1 MHPILTVI
9 NDELIQLATALRTV
23 VPNNEPL
30 SNAHGVWNNPGIT
43 RDELAAE
50 VEEIET
56 LIADR
61 GVDQLVVGEA
71 LIADYQRRLVFLRTN
86 TVPQIWSGNGGQAVS
101 VLLITLKSLQTA
113 LENALPENQTHA
125 KEVALQLSNDIS
137 KAKLATTRLRSLEAR
152 LASLEPRSN
161 TLDEMVSR
169 IEKAYT
175 AADQLPVDLEAL
187 QEARDTIAKLLAE
200 VVLDRQTI
208 GGFSIAA
215 NTDKAS
221 LTVSVK
227 EAEDIVARCSAAYA
241 ASTSHGLAAAF
252 TERSSALGKS
262 MWVWVG
268 GLVIAL
274 GLGSLI
280 GSTQLRNFSEVIK
293 QPDANSTVVV
303 INLVLSLLSV
313 GASVWFAW
321 LATKQIGQRF
331 RLAEDYA
338 FKASVSRAYEGYRR
352 EAANIDEAFVSRLFS
367 SALSRL
373 DEQPL
378 RLVETATHGSPWHE
392 LASSELVRK
401 AAESVPEFAAS
412 VAQLAKDG
420 LAALRPNGKGAL
432 PSKASSEE

>member
-1 MHPILTVI
+1 MNPTLKLVD
-9 NDELIQLATALRTV
+9 DELTQLV
-23 VPNNEPL
+23 VSLKAIGSNDPL
-30 SNAHGVWNNPGIT
+30 NVAHGGWNIPGTT
-43 RDELAAE
+43 RDELLQTVARLQ
-50 VEEIET
+50 T
-56 LIADR
+56 LIAER
-61 GVDQLVVGEA
+61 GEDELESNEA
-71 LIADYQRRLVFLRTN
+71 LIADYPRRLVFLREQ
-86 TVPQIWSGNGGQAVS
+86 TVPQIWSGNAAQAVPAF
-101 VLLITLKSLQTA
+101 LITIDGLYKAMENAFPKYLDLAASIA
-113 LENALPENQTHA
+113 LERTNA
-125 KEVALQLSNDIS
+125 
-137 KAKLATTRLRSLEAR
+137 KAATTRLRALEAQIAHLSPR
-152 LASLEPRSN
+152 AQSLN
-161 TLDEMVSR
+161 EMLER
-169 IEKAYT
+169 IEKANA
-175 AADQLPVDLEAL
+175 AADQLPVDLESL
-187 QEARDTIAKLLAE
+187 REAQKTIATILDSVKLDQSRIGLLAA
-200 VVLDRQTI
+200 DAD
-208 GGFSIAA
+208 S
-215 NTDKAS
+215 DKGILA
-221 LTVSVK
+221 TRAK

-252 TERSSALGKS
+252 TERSSSLGKS

-268 GLVIAL
+268 GLVVAL

-280 GSTQLRNFSEVIK
+280 GSTQLRNFSEVLK
-293 QPDANSTVVV
+293 QPDANSTVVA

-392 LASSELVRK
+392 LASSDLVRK

-420 LAALRPNGKGAL
+420 LTALRPNGKSAI

>member
-9 NDELIQLATALRTV
+9 SDELTQLATTLRTT
-23 VPNNEPL
+23 VPSNEPL
-30 SNAHGVWNNPGIT
+30 SNAHGAWNNPGVT
-43 RDELAAE
+43 REELATE
-50 VEEIET
+50 VEK
-56 LIADR
+56 
-61 GVDQLVVGEA
+61 VEA
-71 LIADYQRRLVFLRTN
+71 LIAKRGTDQLATGESLITDYQRRLVFLRTN
-86 TVPQIWSGNGGQAVS
+86 TVPHIWSGNGGQAVS
-101 VLLITLKSLQTA
+101 VFLITLKSLETA
-113 LENALPENQTHA
+113 LENALPENQTQA
-125 KEVALQLSNDIS
+125 NEIALQLSNHI
-137 KAKLATTRLRSLEAR
+137 ANTKLVATRLRSLEAR

-161 TLDEMVSR
+161 TLDEMVSQ

-187 QEARDTIAKLLAE
+187 REARDTISQLLAE
-200 VVLDRQTI
+200 VAQDR
-208 GGFSIAA
+208 GVVGDFAVAA
-215 NTDKAS
+215 NTDKVS
-221 LTVSVK
+221 LTGHVK
-227 EAEDIVARCSAAYA
+227 EAEDIVERCSAAYA

-252 TERSSALGKS
+252 TERSSALGTS
-262 MWVWVG
+262 MWVWVI
-268 GLVIAL
+268 GLIIAL

-280 GSTQLRNFSEVIK
+280 GSTQLHNFSEAIK
-293 QPDANSTVVV
+293 QPDSNSTIVA
-303 INLVLSLLSV
+303 INLALSLLSV

-352 EAANIDEAFVSRLFS
+352 EAANIDEEFVSRLFS

-401 AAESVPEFAAS
+401 AAESVPNFATS
-412 VAQLAKDG
+412 VTQLAKDG
-420 LAALRPNGKGAL
+420 LTALRPSGKDAT
-432 PSKASSEE
+432 PSKSSSEQ

>member
-9 NDELIQLATALRTV
+9 NDELIQLATALRSV

-43 RDELAAE
+43 REELATE
-50 VEEIET
+50 VEKIEA
-56 LIADR
+56 LIAER
-61 GVDQLVVGEA
+61 GVDQLATGEA
-71 LIADYQRRLVFLRTN
+71 LIADYQRRLAFLRTS
-86 TVPQIWSGNGGQAVS
+86 TIPQIWSGNGGQAVS

-113 LENALPENQTHA
+113 LENALPENQTQA
-125 KEVALQLSNDIS
+125 KEIALQLSNDIAS
-137 KAKLATTRLRSLEAR
+137 AKLAATRLRSLEAR

-169 IEKAYT
+169 IEKAHT

-187 QEARDTIAKLLAE
+187 REARDTIGKLLAE
-200 VVLDRQTI
+200 VALDRDKV
-208 GGFSIAA
+208 GGFFAAA
-215 NTDKAS
+215 NTDKVS
-221 LTVSVK
+221 LTERVK

-280 GSTQLRNFSEVIK
+280 GSTQLRNFSEAIR
-293 QPDANSTVVV
+293 QPDSNSTVVA

-412 VAQLAKDG
+412 VTQLAKDG
-420 LAALRPNGKGAL
+420 LAALRPNGKSAL
-432 PSKASSEE
+432 PSKPPSGE